1 MPTDLPRTD
10 TDPSPAPPASHEHD
24 DLFAAL
30 RTRARHRKRA
40 RHPLVTFAATAGTV
54 IAFGALLIAV
64 PIALR
69 KPATGTYS
77 PLVTVRERVPSSV
90 SPAIAVPPPRTTDAS
105 EGRESTETN
114 TAGSTDGPDEQEETS
129 TTTVASPPPSPAG
142 KSAASDKPR
151 PPAASTV
158 AAAEKSGAAPTRAG
172 VTPAAPAPPTVPN
185 VQPAEKLAEIR
196 SGDSKERIFDLF
208 ATVFVKQG
216 GKVEQIDGIRLRVS
230 SRPAPNRLVEVS
242 EVVVGERGSNG
253 IPYWF
258 LFEEGRLLA
267 WGKPEQWEAAAIRYQ
282 IELDYAPRHTAEARS
297 RS

>member
-40 RHPLVTFAATAGTV
+40 RHPLVTFAASAGTV

-77 PLVTVRERVPSSV
+77 PLVTVRERVPSAI
-90 SPAIAVPPPRTTDAS
+90 SPAIAVPPPRTTDAPES
-105 EGRESTETN
+105 RESTETN
-114 TAGSTDGPDEQEETS
+114 AAGSTDEQEEAS
-129 TTTVASPPPSPAG
+129 ATTVATTPPVEKP
-142 KSAASDKPR
+142 AASDKPR
-151 PPAASTV
+151 PPVASAG
-158 AAAEKSGAAPTRAG
+158 AAAEKSGAAPSRA
-172 VTPAAPAPPTVPN
+172 VATPAAAAPTVSN

-230 SRPAPNRLVEVS
+230 SRPAPNRLVEVG

-253 IPYWF
+253 VPYWF

-267 WGKPEQWEAAAIRYQ
+267 WGKPEQWDAAALRYQ
-282 IELDYAPRHTAEARS
+282 IELDYAPRRTAEARS
-297 RS
+297 R